1 MSLGRDWLDEA
12 LFRTLRRLPTPLV
25 SGFGGALGR
34 LLAGRRAPEAV
45 ARARAA
51 VKALRPDLG
60 ATEQAALV
68 ARATENLGRLLAEHA
83 RLHRLW
89 PEGRIAFTGEEHVIA
104 VVRAGRPVIG
114 ITCHT
119 GNWEA
124 IASAAHAFRLPLAVV
139 YRPPRSALER
149 RIAEEARARTGLR
162 LLPPGLGSAVAAVR
176 ILEEKREFLGF
187 FVDESAGGELMAPRF
202 GRPPTRRGN
211 MAIAL
216 RLALRHGAEILPVW
230 SERLPGPRFRVVVE
244 PPLPLAREGGD
255 EEALLAANL
264 PLLDRALEAWIRP
277 RLDQWYGL
285 FRLRGIG

>member
-1 MSLGRDWLDEA
+1 MIGAWDAALYR
-12 LFRTLRRLPTPLV
+12 LFRHMPTPVV
-25 SGFGGALGR
+25 SAVGGGLGR
-34 LLAGRRAPEAV
+34 LLIGRRAPEAL

-51 VKALRPDLG
+51 VAALRPDLSP
-60 ATEQAALV
+60 AEQAALV
-68 ARATENLGRLLAEHA
+68 GRAVENLGRLLAEHA

-89 PEGRIAFTGEEHVIA
+89 PEGRIGFTGEENLIDLL
-104 VVRAGRPVIG
+104 REGRPVIA

-124 IASAAHAFRLPLAVV
+124 IASLAHAFRLPIAVV

-162 LLPPGLGSAVAAVR
+162 LLPPGLGSAVEALRV
-176 ILEEKREFLGF
+176 LEQGRELLGLF
-187 FVDESAGGELMAPRF
+187 IDESAGGELMGPRF

-211 MAIAL
+211 MAVAI
-216 RLALRHGAEILPVW
+216 RLALRTGAAILPVW
-230 SERLPGPRFRVVVE
+230 SERLPGVRFRVVVQ
-244 PPLPLAREGGD
+244 PPLPLAQHGGD
-255 EEALLAANL
+255 EEVLLARNL
-264 PLLDRALEAWIRP
+264 PILDAALEGWVRP